1 MTDAARCSVLGGK
14 LLAGLGTV
22 AIGVTARAVARA
34 TLAGAQETKVAL
46 WRRRCLRSR
55 SILRCSTFGTVA
67 AI

>member
-34 TLAGAQETKVAL
+34 TPAGAQESKVAL
-46 WRRRCLRSR
+46 AVDACVRGQ
-55 SILRCSTFGTVA
+55 FFA
-67 AI
+67 AQHPAL